1 MSPLDSPE
9 LLALQL
15 AYPAE
20 DASPRQYI
28 DQRTRAIKFEPTS
41 DDLHLTS
48 TSSGPEV
55 FASPIESPATASP
68 SSSSSSTFPVF
79 ARDTTHTESSAP
91 SAWTP
96 DFKAGEMAVDNFSL
110 LNPYDVGHPG
120 PDFSDNAGMD
130 FNIYENFTFHHI
142 SDDTLATLADQY
154 M

>member
-1 MSPLDSPE
+1 LDSPE

-20 DASPRQYI
+20 DTSPHQYI
-28 DQRTRAIKFEPTS
+28 DQRTRATKFEPAS
-41 DDLHLTS
+41 DDLHFTS

-55 FASPIESPATASP
+55 FASPIESPETASP
-68 SSSSSSTFPVF
+68 SSSSSSAFPVF
-79 ARDTTHTESSAP
+79 ARDTTHTESSAT

-96 DFKAGEMAVDNFSL
+96 DFKAGEMAVDNFGL

-120 PDFSDNAGMD
+120 PDNAFSDDAGLD

-142 SDDTLATLADQY
+142 ADDTLATLADQY